1 MENYYLSPDT
11 PGAEGTTDKL
21 DIVSNGFKLRTTGG
35 DINQGIFAYWAFAE
49 EPLVSTNGV
58 PATAR

>member
-1 MENYYLSPDT
+1 M
-11 PGAEGTTDKL
+11 
-21 DIVSNGFKLRTTGG
+21 SNGFKLRDTDG
-35 DINQGIFAYWAFAE
+35 DTNTNAKKYVYMAFAE

>member
-1 MENYYLSPDT
+1 M
-11 PGAEGTTDKL
+11 
-21 DIVSNGFKLRTTGG
+21 ISNGFKLRGTSANEWNKVNSY
-35 DINQGIFAYWAFAE
+35 IYLAFAA